1 MRLSRSSRGL
11 AWMLAAAL
19 AVSAAVPASAADTT
33 ITDAGGRQ
41 VQVADASRIL
51 CIGGDITEIV
61 YALGAGSRIVAV
73 DTTSQLPE
81 AALKE
86 KKSVGYM
93 RALSSE
99 GVISVD
105 ATVVLASERSGPPEV
120 VKTLKT
126 TSIPYVEVP
135 DGYAADD
142 IADKVRLIARVI
154 GAETEGDR
162 VVRQIEADF
171 AALAERRAKIKQPLR
186 ALFVLAIQNGR
197 VTVGGQSTS
206 ADAILRLAGAENVAA
221 AVTGFRPL
229 PNEAIVELAPE
240 VVVGMRRT
248 DSGAHDAEQL
258 FAIKG
263 FESTPA
269 GINRRIVVMDGL
281 YLLGFGPRAP
291 AAARDLL
298 GKLYPDL
305 ADAGAGAGR

>member
-1 MRLSRSSRGL
+1 
-11 AWMLAAAL
+11 
-19 AVSAAVPASAADTT
+19 
-33 ITDAGGRQ
+33 
-41 VQVADASRIL
+41 
-51 CIGGDITEIV
+51 
-61 YALGAGSRIVAV
+61 
-73 DTTSQLPE
+73 
-81 AALKE
+81 
-86 KKSVGYM
+86 
-93 RALSSE
+93 
-99 GVISVD
+99 
-105 ATVVLASERSGPPEV
+105 
-120 VKTLKT
+120 
-126 TSIPYVEVP
+126 VP
-135 DGYAADD
+135 DGYTADG

-154 GAETEGDR
+154 GAESEGDR

-171 AALAERRAKIKQPLR
+171 AALAERRAKIKHPLR

-206 ADAILRLAGAENVAA
+206 ADAILKLAGAENAAA

-240 VVVGMRRT
+240 VIIAMQRT
-248 DSGAHDAEQL
+248 DSGAHDIEQL
-258 FAIKG
+258 FSVKG